1 MKPPTTIIENHNI
14 TKPNRRTL
22 THPQLCSAT
31 KLRTSSVTDEYGA
44 ACEGGLYR
52 PAVPNVV
59 KVKNAGTQT
68 DITDLVDI
76 SDGDQFAILTD
87 EEDEG
92 VEVEEVEFASRRN
105 STKHGAS
112 ALGLGA
118 AGGDSIGGVPPTVMD
133 VLDGINVEYEIV
145 VDADAPNLDY
155 LARRSVRKRNS
166 DAAMSGGLMPPNGKR
181 KVKEALVELEEEEAL
196 GQEPAIKKAN
206 W

>member
-1 MKPPTTIIENHNI
+1 MKPPTTIIESHNP

-22 THPQLCSAT
+22 TDPQLCKVT
-31 KLRTSSVTDEYGA
+31 KLRSNSVTDEYGA

-52 PAVPNVV
+52 LAEPNVV
-59 KVKNAGTQT
+59 KVKNAGTQS
-68 DITDLVDI
+68 DITDLGDI

-87 EEDEG
+87 EEDDS
-92 VEVEEVEFASRRN
+92 VQIEEIEFASRRN
-105 STKHGAS
+105 STRHGAS

-118 AGGDSIGGVPPTVMD
+118 AGGDSIGGVPPSVMD
-133 VLDGINVEYEIV
+133 VLDGINVDYEIV

-155 LARRSVRKRNS
+155 LVKRSVRKRNS

-181 KVKEALVELEEEEAL
+181 KVKEAPVELEEEAV

-206 W
+206 C

>member
-1 MKPPTTIIENHNI
+1 M
-14 TKPNRRTL
+14 KPNRRTL
-22 THPQLCSAT
+22 TDPQLCNAT
-31 KLRTSSVTDEYGA
+31 KLRTSSVTDEYVA

-52 PAVPNVV
+52 PAEPNIV

-68 DITDLVDI
+68 DITDLGDI

-92 VEVEEVEFASRRN
+92 VEIEEVEFASRRN
-105 STKHGAS
+105 STKHSAS

-155 LARRSVRKRNS
+155 IAKRSVRKRNS

-181 KVKEALVELEEEEAL
+181 KVKEALVELEEEEAV